1 MSHTIEFQ
9 ATTGA
14 GNVEVNVT
22 MSFEADKYTSW
33 AENIDMVTF
42 NGMDIM
48 GLMTE
53 EQFSEL
59 EAQGMEAIKAQRE
72 WEVVNYEP

>member
-1 MSHTIEFQ
+1 MHTINFE

-14 GNVEVNVT
+14 GDVEVQVT
-22 MSFEADKYTSW
+22 MSFKADKYTSW
-33 AENIDMVTF
+33 AENIEMVTY

-53 EQFSEL
+53 EQFADL
-59 EAQGMEAIKAQRE
+59 EAKGIRAIEEQRN
-72 WEVVNYEP
+72 WEIVNYEP

>member
-1 MSHTIEFQ
+1 MTHTIDFV

-14 GNVEVNVT
+14 GNVEVKVT

-42 NGMDIM
+42 EGVDIM
-48 GLMTE
+48 GLLLD
-53 EQFSEL
+53 EQFSDL
-59 EAQGMEAIKAQRE
+59 ETQGNEAIQAKRE
-72 WEVVNYEP
+72 WEKVNYEP

>member
-1 MSHTIEFQ
+1 MYAIDFT

-14 GNVEVNVT
+14 GNVEVKVT
-22 MSFEADKYTSW
+22 MSFEADRYTSW

-48 GLMTE
+48 GLLTE
-53 EQFSEL
+53 EQFSDL
-59 EAQGMEAIKAQRE
+59 ETQGMEAIKAQRE
-72 WEVVNYEP
+72 WEIVNYEP

>member
-1 MSHTIEFQ
+1 MHTINFD

-14 GNVEVNVT
+14 GDVEVQVT
-22 MSFEADKYTSW
+22 MSFKADKYSSW
-33 AENIDMVTF
+33 AENIEMVTY

-53 EQFSEL
+53 EQFADL
-59 EAQGMEAIKAQRE
+59 EAKGIRAIETQRH
-72 WEVVNYEP
+72 WEIANYEP

>member
-1 MSHTIEFQ
+1 MYAIDFT

-14 GNVEVNVT
+14 GDVEVKVT
-22 MSFEADKYTSW
+22 MSFEADRYTSW

-42 NGMDIM
+42 EGVDIM
-48 GLMTE
+48 GLLTE
-53 EQFSEL
+53 EQFADL
-59 EAQGMEAIKAQRE
+59 EAQGIKAIETQRE

>member
-1 MSHTIEFQ
+1 MHTINFD

-14 GNVEVNVT
+14 GDVDVKVT
-22 MSFEADKYTSW
+22 MSFKADKYSTW
-33 AENIDMVTF
+33 AENIEMVTF

-53 EQFSEL
+53 EQFADL
-59 EAQGMEAIKAQRE
+59 EAKGVRAIETQRH
-72 WEVVNYEP
+72 WEIVNHEP

>member
-1 MSHTIEFQ
+1 MYAIDFT

-14 GNVEVNVT
+14 GDVEVKVT

>member
-1 MSHTIEFQ
+1 MYAIDFT

-14 GNVEVNVT
+14 GDVEVKVT
-22 MSFEADKYTSW
+22 MTFEADRYTSW

-48 GLMTE
+48 GLLSD
-53 EQFSEL
+53 EQFADL

-72 WEVVNYEP
+72 WETLNYEP

>member
-1 MSHTIEFQ
+1 MYSIDFV

-14 GNVEVNVT
+14 GDVEVKAT
-22 MSFEADKYTSW
+22 MTFKADKYSTW

-48 GLMTE
+48 GLLTE
-53 EQFSEL
+53 EQFANL
-59 EAQGMEAIKAQRE
+59 EAQGIRAIETQRE

>member
-1 MSHTIEFQ
+1 MYAIDFT

-14 GNVEVNVT
+14 GNVEVKVT
-22 MSFEADKYTSW
+22 MSFEADRYTSW

-48 GLMTE
+48 GLLTE
-53 EQFSEL
+53 EQFAEL

-72 WEVVNYEP
+72 WEVMNYEP

>member
-1 MSHTIEFQ
+1 MYSIDFV

-14 GNVEVNVT
+14 GDVEVKAT
-22 MSFEADKYTSW
+22 MTFKADKFSTW

-48 GLMTE
+48 GLLTE
-53 EQFSEL
+53 EQFADL
-59 EAQGMEAIKAQRE
+59 EAQGIRAIETQRE